1 MISNLLA
8 ALFATFALG
17 PLQAEIE
24 RHAVAA
30 GQPVE
35 IIRQSQACLS
45 SEVPALAQRAS
56 EDTFWTI
63 STVIGLST
71 GWNSP
76 ADLLDKSNPD
86 CAPVIK
92 LIQGK
97 GEGADEA

>member
-1 MISNLLA
+1 MISNLLT

-24 RHAVAA
+24 RQAVAA

-35 IIRQSQACLS
+35 IVRQSQACLS

-71 GWNSP
+71 GWSSP
-76 ADLLDKSNPD
+76 ADLLDKSNPA
-86 CAPVIK
+86 CAPIIK
-92 LIQGK
+92 LIQTKSAGS
-97 GEGADEA
+97 DEA

>member
-8 ALFATFALG
+8 SLFATFALG

-24 RHAVAA
+24 RHAAAA

-35 IIRQSQACLS
+35 IVRRSQACLS
-45 SEVPALAQRAS
+45 SEVPALVQRAS
-56 EDTFWTI
+56 DDTFWTI

-71 GWNSP
+71 GWSSP

>member
-24 RHAVAA
+24 RHAAAA

-45 SEVPALAQRAS
+45 SEVPALTRRAS

-63 STVIGLST
+63 SIVIGLST
-71 GWNSP
+71 GWSSP
-76 ADLLDKSNPD
+76 ANLLDKSNPD
-86 CAPVIK
+86 CAPIIK
-92 LIQGK
+92 LIQGT
-97 GEGADEA
+97 EEAADEA